1 MIKVYYIKYRNVI
14 KCLDNFFFFEKQHML
29 FYIYI
34 YIYIYMR
41 IRFCYI
47 NHFIYLKVILESH
60 SNKKSYLKV
69 IVVIKDIY
77 K

>member
-1 MIKVYYIKYRNVI
+1 MFRE
-14 KCLDNFFFFEKQHML
+14 FFFFEKQHAFF
-29 FYIYI
+29 FYR
-34 YIYIYMR
+34 R

-77 K
+77 KLNFLSD

>member
-1 MIKVYYIKYRNVI
+1 MIKVYYIYINCNVI
-14 KCLDNFFFFEKQHML
+14 KCLGNFFFWEATCF
-29 FYIYI
+29 FFNR
-34 YIYIYMR
+34 R

-77 K
+77 KLNFLSD